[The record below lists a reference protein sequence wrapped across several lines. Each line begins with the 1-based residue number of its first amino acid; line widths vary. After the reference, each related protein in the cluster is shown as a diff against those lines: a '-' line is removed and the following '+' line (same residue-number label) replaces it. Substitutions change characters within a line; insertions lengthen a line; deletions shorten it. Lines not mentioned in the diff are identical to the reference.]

1 MYSFNRKNS
10 NKIYNKDF
18 FVGYSPERINPGDR
32 IHTLNTITKI
42 VSADNNKTLKK
53 VIDIYSLIE
62 NIKLKPVNDMK
73 IAELSKMVENTQRDI
88 NIAFINEIAKLCHK
102 IGVDTNDVIEAAAT
116 KWC

>member
-1 MYSFNRKNS
+1 
-10 NKIYNKDF
+10 
-18 FVGYSPERINPGDR
+18 
-32 IHTLNTITKI
+32 
-42 VSADNNKTLKK
+42 
-53 VIDIYSLIE
+53 
-62 NIKLKPVNDMK
+62 MK